1 MLDLQAILAHVA
13 ELGGSDLHIKAGSS
27 PRIRVNGE
35 LRPVPFGVVENHDI
49 EEALRVVMPVERIEE
64 FHRTGEADFSLS
76 ISNFGRF
83 RGNAFRQRGT
93 AAMVLRRVLPAAL
106 SALDLGLPP
115 VVTRLAEEHRGLVL
129 VTGPT
134 GSGKTTTLAAMIDH
148 INQTRSANI
157 ITIEDPIEVL
167 HPDKRSIVSQR
178 EIGADTTD
186 YPQAMRRVLRQD
198 PDVILIGEM
207 RDTETVGAAL
217 TAAETGHLVLS
228 TLHTTNATETIN
240 RIVDFFPPF
249 QHHQIRLALAGCL
262 KGVISQRLVG
272 RSDSEG
278 RVPAI
283 EAMVVTGRI
292 ADRIIDPAGSQGESI
307 EELIAD
313 GEYHGMQT
321 FDQSLFSL
329 FKSGDVSLR
338 SALAA
343 ASNPHDF
350 RVSLQNAGLL
360 PTP

>member
-207 RDTETVGAAL
+207 RD
-217 TAAETGHLVLS
+217 
-228 TLHTTNATETIN
+228 
-240 RIVDFFPPF
+240 
-249 QHHQIRLALAGCL
+249 
-262 KGVISQRLVG
+262 
-272 RSDSEG
+272 
-278 RVPAI
+278 
-283 EAMVVTGRI
+283 
-292 ADRIIDPAGSQGESI
+292 
-307 EELIAD
+307 
-313 GEYHGMQT
+313 
-321 FDQSLFSL
+321 
-329 FKSGDVSLR
+329 
-338 SALAA
+338 
-343 ASNPHDF
+343 
-350 RVSLQNAGLL
+350 
-360 PTP
+360 